1 MKLPGLIRV
10 LRTWLDADFA
20 ESRLKDSGL
29 DWFRMI
35 PFVLLHLGCLAVFW
49 VGVSPIALG
58 IMAVTYIVRM
68 FAITGFYHRYFSHK
82 TFQTHRIYQFLFA
95 ILGASAAQR
104 GPLWWASHHR
114 SHHRYAD
121 TPQDPHSP
129 HHKGF
134 IWSHL
139 GWFFSPNAF
148 KTDYTKVA
156 DWVKFPELYWLNRYD
171 TVVPLCLA
179 GGLYGLGEVLH
190 RYASDYHTSGPQL
203 LVWGFFIST
212 VLLFHATSCINSLA
226 HVWGRR
232 AYETPDHSRNSLLLA
247 LITLGEGW
255 HNNHHFYPAS
265 ARPGFR
271 WWQIDATFYLLWSL
285 SKLGFI
291 RDLRPVRLDRGSIG

>member
-1 MKLPGLIRV
+1 MKLSNWIKV

-20 ESRLKDSGL
+20 ESHLKHSGL
-29 DWFRMI
+29 DWSRMV
-35 PFVLLHLGCLAVFW
+35 PFVLLHLACLTVFW
-49 VGVSPIALG
+49 VGVSPIALE
-58 IMAVTYIVRM
+58 IMALTYTLRM

-82 TFQTHRIYQFLFA
+82 TFKTHRICQFLFA

-114 SHHRYAD
+114 SHHRHAD

-134 IWSHL
+134 VWSHL

-148 KTDYTKVA
+148 KTDYTKVP

-179 GGLYGLGEVLH
+179 AGLYALGHTLH
-190 RYASDYHTSGPQL
+190 HYGIEYHTSGPQL
-203 LVWGFFIST
+203 LVWGFFMST

-232 AYETPDHSRNSLLLA
+232 AYATPDHSRNSFLLA
-247 LITLGEGW
+247 LVTLGEGW
-255 HNNHHFYPAS
+255 HNNHHFYQIS
-265 ARPGFR
+265 ARQGFR
-271 WWQIDATFYLLWSL
+271 WWQIDMTFYLLWCF
-285 SKLGFI
+285 SKLGLI
-291 RDLRPVRLDRGSIG
+291 RDLRPVRLDRGRLR

>member
-1 MKLPGLIRV
+1 MKLSSWIRI
-10 LRTWLDADFA
+10 LRTWFDADFA
-20 ESRLKDSGL
+20 ESHLKHSGL
-29 DWFRMI
+29 DWYRI
-35 PFVLLHLGCLAVFW
+35 APFVLLHLGCLAVFW
-49 VGVSPIALG
+49 VGVSPIALE
-58 IMAVTYIVRM
+58 IMALTYTVRM

-82 TFQTHRIYQFLFA
+82 TFQTYRICQFLFA

-114 SHHRYAD
+114 SHHRHAD

-134 IWSHL
+134 MWSHL
-139 GWFFSPNAF
+139 GWFFSPHAF
-148 KTDYTKVA
+148 KTDYTKVP

-179 GGLYGLGEVLH
+179 AGLYGLGYELH
-190 RYASDYHTSGPQL
+190 HHAPEYHTSGPQL

-232 AYETPDHSRNSLLLA
+232 TYATPDHSRNSFLLA
-247 LITLGEGW
+247 LVTLGEGW
-255 HNNHHFYPAS
+255 HNNHHFYQVS
-265 ARPGFR
+265 TRQGFR
-271 WWQIDATFYLLWSL
+271 WWQIDITFYLLWCL
-285 SKLGFI
+285 SKLGLI
-291 RDLRPVRLDRGSIG
+291 HDLRPVRLDRGRLE

>member
-1 MKLPGLIRV
+1 MKLSSWIRI
-10 LRTWLDADFA
+10 LRTWFDADFA
-20 ESRLKDSGL
+20 ESHLKHSGL
-29 DWFRMI
+29 DWYRI
-35 PFVLLHLGCLAVFW
+35 APFVLLHLGCLAVFW
-49 VGVSPIALG
+49 VGVSPIALE
-58 IMAVTYIVRM
+58 IMALTYTVRM

-82 TFQTHRIYQFLFA
+82 TFQTYRICQFLFA

-114 SHHRYAD
+114 SHHRHAD

-134 IWSHL
+134 MWSHL
-139 GWFFSPNAF
+139 GWFFSPHAF
-148 KTDYTKVA
+148 KTDYTKVP

-179 GGLYGLGEVLH
+179 AGLYGLVYELH
-190 RYASDYHTSGPQL
+190 HHAPEYHTSGPQL

-232 AYETPDHSRNSLLLA
+232 TYATPDHSRNSFLLA
-247 LITLGEGW
+247 LVTLGEGW
-255 HNNHHFYPAS
+255 HNNHHFYQVS
-265 ARPGFR
+265 TRQGFR
-271 WWQIDATFYLLWSL
+271 WWQIDITFYLLWCL
-285 SKLGFI
+285 SKLGLI
-291 RDLRPVRLDRGSIG
+291 HDLRPVRLDRGRLE